1 MLNHLVLNRLNFSEK
16 VRINLESSPTSDP
29 HVKPPYSYVA
39 MITMAIQNST
49 EGKLKLA
56 QIYEYIQEKFPYYRN
71 LKSKKGWQNS
81 IRHNLSLNDCFVKC
95 PGEGGPERKGNKW
108 TIGKMKY
115 LF

>member
-1 MLNHLVLNRLNFSEK
+1 MIKLIFSP
-16 VRINLESSPTSDP
+16 ILDP

-39 MITMAIQNST
+39 MITMAIQNSS

-108 TIGKMKY
+108 TIGKY
-115 LF
+115 